1 MEVYRAVEF
10 ITVAMFLF
18 AWVVFW
24 GIATQDGDSG
34 PGGWGEYDWNP
45 TDDSDALHDASRSQ
59 MTAFDDSVAKSANG
73 DNTKSRRTT
82 AFRNN
87 ELVSR

>member
-10 ITVAMFLF
+10 IAVAMFLF

-45 TDDSDALHDASRSQ
+45 TDDSDALHDASRY
-59 MTAFDDSVAKSANG
+59 
-73 DNTKSRRTT
+73 
-82 AFRNN
+82 